1 MFQLYHR
8 QAQLFQELLLDNAR
22 RAEWSHPFQSAGR
35 NRPRLGSHVQRAQG
49 LMNRSARAF
58 QFPLQPRLTVVFT
71 SS

>member
-35 NRPRLGSHVQRAQG
+35 NRPRLGSHVQRA
-49 LMNRSARAF
+49 
-58 QFPLQPRLTVVFT
+58 
-71 SS
+71 